1 MNKTKGTFW
10 TVAIFLLLISRCRGI
25 DFSPASTAADA
36 AAIAFAFAF
45 SRADMRM
52 CVYIS

>member
-25 DFSPASTAADA
+25 DFSPAFA
-36 AAIAFAFAF
+36 AAAAAAFAF
-45 SRADMRM
+45 SRAHMRM